1 MPEKAA
7 LYCRL
12 SNDYYD
18 SESIQNQKELLM
30 QYAQQ
35 KNWEIVGI
43 YCDENISGLENNR
56 PAFQQMLEEAKQGK
70 FSIILCKT
78 QSRFTR
84 NMTTAEKYFNDLFPM
99 WGIRFV
105 TVVDQIDT
113 KDKKNKK
120 TRQINAL
127 VNEWYCEEL
136 SENIKRVFYQKQKQG
151 QFLGN
156 YAPYGYQKSM
166 EDKHKL
172 VIDKTVAPVVR
183 FIFEQYALEQK
194 SYAAIAALL
203 TSQKIP
209 TPSQYKQ
216 TQQKD
221 RNRKG
226 IKNMGIWSA
235 STIRHILHNAVYIG
249 DMVQNKE
256 NKISY
261 KSKKVVQVSPEKW
274 VIVKNTHEAII
285 SYDIFV
291 RCNTLMSKKN

>member
-1 MPEKAA
+1 M
-7 LYCRL
+7 
-12 SNDYYD
+12 
-18 SESIQNQKELLM
+18 
-30 QYAQQ
+30 
-35 KNWEIVGI
+35 
-43 YCDENISGLENNR
+43 
-56 PAFQQMLEEAKQGK
+56 GK
-70 FSIILCKT
+70 
-78 QSRFTR
+78 
-84 NMTTAEKYFNDLFPM
+84 
-99 WGIRFV
+99 
-105 TVVDQIDT
+105 

-136 SENIKRVFYQKQKQG
+136 SENIKRVFYQKRKQG

-256 NKISY
+256 NKIIEKRSMY
-261 KSKKVVQVSPEKW
+261 MKSAPFTGADVFLSAS
-274 VIVKNTHEAII
+274 KNTI
-285 SYDIFV
+285 SLYVFI
-291 RCNTLMSKKN
+291 